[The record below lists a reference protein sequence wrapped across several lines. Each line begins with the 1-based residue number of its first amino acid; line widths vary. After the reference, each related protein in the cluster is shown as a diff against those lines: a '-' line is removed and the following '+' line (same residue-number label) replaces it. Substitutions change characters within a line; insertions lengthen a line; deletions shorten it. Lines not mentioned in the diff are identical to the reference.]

1 MRKGPKGAKKPADRA
16 EKSPPKANGGE
27 PLNDPLSAFPA
38 DPPKQNV
45 LLLIGS
51 ALLFA
56 IWFCYLAYVALRS

>member
-1 MRKGPKGAKKPADRA
+1 MAKGSKTARKQADRA
-16 EKSPPKANGGE
+16 EKQVSKPASTE
-27 PLNDPLSAFPA
+27 PLTDPLSAFPA
-38 DPPKQNV
+38 DPPKQNM